1 MLVYQNG
8 EVAQT
13 AQKECRHFS
22 VRPGWVEQNPAEIWS
37 SQYSVMGEVMAR
49 ADAGTIDIAAIGLT
63 NQSGTLIVWDRLRD
77 LPVCPAITRQD
88 RRTADYCQELLTQ
101 GFEPM
106 IRERTGLC
114 VDTTSSASKVK
125 WILDNVKG
133 ARSQAE
139 NGELALFTIDSFL
152 MWKLTGGKLH
162 ITDSSNAA
170 QTMLFNIYTRQ
181 WDADLL
187 QIFDI
192 PASIL
197 PVVRSSSE
205 VYANTAIM
213 APGGGGM
220 RLASI
225 AAEQQAALFG
235 QNCIEPGMANA
246 TYDLGCSLSMH
257 TGVTAIQSK
266 KRMNTTIAWTRQT
279 RTDYALQGII
289 QGNALEWL
297 GDGLT
302 IIKTLKDLEQDA
314 MVNTAEDIIIVPC
327 RSSLGVAHER
337 ANHHGAIFGITPATT
352 KGHIALAVL
361 KSIAYQTYDLLKDME
376 ADTGLIAK
384 DLRVDGPGSFN
395 GLLMQVQCGVLD
407 LYVVKPKVAETSA
420 LGAAYLA
427 GLAVDFWSLE
437 QINGHW
443 ARDRNFRSH
452 MSREQAQK
460 EIERWH
466 LAVRAANTWAQ
477 SAKQD

>member
-1 MLVYQNG
+1 MSQKYILSLHQAATTSTAMLVYQNG

-13 AQKECRHFS
+13 AQKECKHFS
-22 VRPGWVEQNPAEIWS
+22 VQPGWVEQNPAEIWS
-37 SQYSVMGEVMAR
+37 SQYAVMSEVMAR
-49 ADAGTIDIAAIGLT
+49 VDAETSDIAAIGIA
-63 NQSGTLIVWDRLRD
+63 NQPGTVIVWDKLRN
-77 LPVCPAITRQD
+77 LPICPAITRQD
-88 RRTADYCQELLTQ
+88 RRTTDYCLQLLTK
-101 GFEPM
+101 GLETI
-106 IRERTGLC
+106 IRERTGLW
-114 VDTTSSASKVK
+114 VDIPSSASNVK

-170 QTMLFNIYTRQ
+170 QTMLFNIHTGQ
-181 WDADLL
+181 WDPDLL

-192 PASIL
+192 PTSML

-213 APGGGGM
+213 APGGTGM

-225 AAEQQAALFG
+225 TADQQAALFG

-246 TYDLGCSLSMH
+246 TYDLGCSLTMH
-257 TGVTAIQSK
+257 TGATPIQSK
-266 KRMNTTIAWTRQT
+266 KRMNTTIAWTRQE
-279 RTDYALQGII
+279 RTEYALQGII
-289 QGNALEWL
+289 EGGAPAVLR
-297 GDGLT
+297 DGV
-302 IIKTLKDLEQDA
+302 K
-314 MVNTAEDIIIVPC
+314 
-327 RSSLGVAHER
+327 
-337 ANHHGAIFGITPATT
+337 ITPGST
-352 KGHIALAVL
+352 KGDIALAVL
-361 KSIAYQTYDLLKDME
+361 KNFAYQIYDLLKDME
-376 ADTGLIAK
+376 ADTGLTAK

-395 GLLMQVQCGVLD
+395 NLLMQIQSDVLN
-407 LYVVKPKVAETSA
+407 LYVVKPKVAQTSA

-452 MSREQAQK
+452 ISREQAQK

-466 LAVRAANTWAQ
+466 LAVSAANHWY
-477 SAKQD
+477 D